1 MFLLSI
7 TASLKLKTRPNQLL
21 GSVPLDIVL
30 LDPAYF
36 TGAMTMKK
44 SVITLKPGL
53 CLLLEVHRQ
62 ELPGDRNHGTGQLP
76 QDYGVRHSV
85 VCPGEKA
92 PPVAY
97 TLNI

>member
-1 MFLLSI
+1 M
-7 TASLKLKTRPNQLL
+7 KTRPKQLL
-21 GSVPLDIVL
+21 GSVPLDIAPP
-30 LDPAYF
+30 DSAYF
-36 TGAMTMKK
+36 TGATMTMKK

-53 CLLLEVHRQ
+53 CLLLEVHWQ

-76 QDYGVRHSV
+76 QDHGVRHSV
-85 VCPGEKA
+85 VCTGEEA